1 MPVFAPECPR
11 VWDRC
16 GPAATLALG
25 YNPRLFPCLV
35 AMSTIPPSIIA
46 ALDLADLSWRPHLLA
61 GLEAVAAANPA
72 YLAGLA
78 ADAYLPTDG
87 RLFAAFALPLSA
99 VRYVLVGEGPYPR
112 AASATG
118 VCFMDG
124 AVGPL
129 WSEGGLSKP
138 VNRATSLRNFMKMLL
153 VADGRLQAGA
163 TGGAQMAP
171 VAEQA
176 RRDPAT
182 IQTLPQLQANLTA
195 QGFLLLNAS
204 LVFRTTVKP
213 AVDARGWLPFLQV
226 VLQALAGLAPPPT
239 LVLWGKI
246 AEELKQLPET
256 ARFPHAS
263 AEHPYNLS
271 FIDNASMQALF
282 GPMHL
287 LRRNE
292 ATKRQS

>member
-1 MPVFAPECPR
+1 M
-11 VWDRC
+11 
-16 GPAATLALG
+16 
-25 YNPRLFPCLV
+25 
-35 AMSTIPPSIIA
+35 IPPSILA
-46 ALDLADLSWRPHLLA
+46 ALDLAHASWQPHLLA

-72 YLAGLA
+72 YLPALA
-78 ADAYLPTDG
+78 EDDYLPTDG
-87 RLFAAFALPLSA
+87 RLFAAFALPLPA

-124 AVGPL
+124 AVGDL
-129 WSEGGLSKP
+129 WSADGLSKP

-153 VADGRLQAGA
+153 VADGQLQAGA

-171 VAEQA
+171 VANQA
-176 RRDPAT
+176 RTDPASVH
-182 IQTLPQLQANLTA
+182 TLPQLQANLTA
-195 QGFLLLNAS
+195 HGFLLLNAS

-213 AVDARGWLPFLQV
+213 AIDAKGWLPFLQT
-226 VLQALAGLAPPPT
+226 VLQALATLPSAPT

-246 AEELKQLPET
+246 AEELKKLPET
-256 ARFPHAS
+256 SRFPHAS

-271 FIDNASMQALF
+271 FIEHSGMQALF

-287 LRRNE
+287 LRRNG